1 MAQPFRFIHCGDLH
15 LGAPFT
21 AIPSLGKYCDEFI
34 LQSTY
39 KAFTKIVD
47 TAIDEKVDLF
57 LISGDIYN
65 ESDHNLEAQVRFVR
79 ELERL
84 TKANIQV
91 FIVHGNHDPV
101 NSWIAKIDMP
111 EGVHVFSST
120 EVERIPIILH
130 GKEVCSIYGMSHAT
144 KDIRED
150 LVKNFL
156 TNANDVYSIGLLH
169 ASVGSQEGHD
179 SYAPT
184 TLEKLLD
191 VGMDYWALGHIHK
204 RQVLH
209 EDPFIVYSGNI
220 QGLKS
225 NEIGPKGCYLVDV
238 SITGKT
244 TLEFINTAPIIFAK
258 TTIDISELKTINDIQ
273 EMIRHKKEMA
283 HNKYKQ
289 PILLEITL
297 TGYSNLATV
306 CHDEET
312 RNLWLS
318 ESQREERSKYNFTMP
333 FKIIDNTK
341 HAIDLNARR
350 ALPDI
355 LGDYLAAYDEVN
367 NLPQFQKLA
376 SLRIILEQRPE
387 FKRFV
392 GVNDIFTNELLERA
406 FKRAEIE
413 GAIEIVGEEN
423 ED

>member
-34 LQSTY
+34 LKSTY
-39 KAFTKIVD
+39 KAFTTIVD
-47 TAIDEKVDLF
+47 TALEEKVDLF

-84 TKANIQV
+84 TNANIKV

-101 NSWIAKIDMP
+101 NSWIAKINMP
-111 EGVHVFSST
+111 KGVHVFSSKEAT
-120 EVERIPIILH
+120 RIPVILR
-130 GKEVCSIYGMSHAT
+130 GKEVCSIYGMSHDK

-150 LVKNFL
+150 LVKNFT
-156 TNANDVYSIGLLH
+156 TNANDIYSIGLLH
-169 ASVGSQEGHD
+169 ASVGAQEGHA

-204 RQVLH
+204 REVLH

-225 NEIGPKGCYLVDV
+225 NETGPKGCYLIDV

-244 TLEFINTAPIIFAK
+244 TLKFIDASPINFMQ
-258 TTIDISELKTINDIQ
+258 TTIDITDLKTINDIQ
-273 EMIRHKKEMA
+273 EMIRHKKELA
-283 HNKYKQ
+283 HRKYKK
-289 PILLEITL
+289 PILLQITL
-297 TGYSNLATV
+297 TGYSDLATA

-312 RNLWLS
+312 RNLWLI
-318 ESQREERSKYNFTMP
+318 EAQREEKGKYNFTMP
-333 FKIIDNTK
+333 FRIIDETNY
-341 HAIDLNARR
+341 AIDLKARR
-350 ALPDI
+350 ALPDV
-355 LGDYLAAYDEVN
+355 LGDYLAAYDEIDDLN
-367 NLPQFQKLA
+367 ESQKISA
-376 SLRIILEQRPE
+376 LRNILVERSE
-387 FKRFV
+387 YKRFN
-392 GVNDIFTNELLERA
+392 GFEDIFTDELLKTA

-413 GAIEIVGEEN
+413 GAMQIVGEEN